1 MEYKESL
8 IKNEYKVNKMIGY
21 IALGAFVGFL
31 VMFLLNHMEVFKLNK
46 DEVSI
51 VFGVLSVGVLTIF
64 LLTVVLN
71 VQSPSVKYY

>member
-1 MEYKESL
+1 
-8 IKNEYKVNKMIGY
+8 MIGY

-31 VMFLLNHMEVFKLNK
+31 VMFLLNYMEVFKLNK

-64 LLTVVLN
+64 C
-71 VQSPSVKYY
+71 